1 MAASNEKALKLLST
15 ALNMEEKGRD
25 FYDKAVRESHND
37 FGREVFGLL
46 RDYEVVHAERIKK
59 IYATLEGGGSW
70 TSEWEAI
77 KPIEDLPLIFK
88 KLAEEN
94 KGRLRPADAIEAVE
108 VGMGFESESIVL
120 YDRLMTESDDPQ
132 AKKFAEQMVAEER
145 EHYRILADMQAYYA
159 DPEAWLM
166 EKEHVSLDGA

>member
-1 MAASNEKALKLLST
+1 MATSNENSLKLLAT
-15 ALNMEEKGRD
+15 ALDMEEKGRA
-25 FYDKAVRESHND
+25 FYDQAVRQSDNE
-37 FGREVFGLL
+37 FGREIFGLL
-46 RDYEVVHAERIKK
+46 RDYEVLHADRIKK
-59 IYATLEGGGSW
+59 IYASMERGGGW
-70 TSEWEAI
+70 TSEWAVV

-94 KGRLRPADAIEAVE
+94 KDRIRPADSLDAVDI
-108 VGMGFESESIVL
+108 GMGLESESIIF
-120 YDRLMTESDDPQ
+120 YDRLMMEAVDPQ

-166 EKEHVSLDGA
+166 EKERVTLDGA